1 MRVLLADDSRLVR
14 HGVGNALREWGFEVL
29 EAHDGLEA
37 WAHLQQQPDIAIAV
51 LDWQMPG
58 LEGPEVCQRL
68 RTLEQRAYIYTIMLT
83 AQSDELGVSKAIEL
97 GADDYITKSAPLHEL
112 QARLKAARRIVLLQ
126 QRLIEDGRR
135 LGRAQR
141 MEALGNLAAGMAHE
155 LNTPVQYISH
165 NTEFLHEEFSKLLSC
180 LQDTTSKT
188 LPACPDLAYLRTE
201 IPATIAQTLQG
212 LERVKQIINALR
224 DFTSPAGSE
233 WCSTEISRLVESS
246 VTIAQNQ
253 WNEYATLALELPVG
267 LPTCECIPQDL
278 SQAILQI
285 VLNAGQA
292 IQRKVKGTTARGL
305 ITVRA
310 ECCEATLCIT
320 IEDNGIGI
328 DPEIR
333 EQIFDP
339 FFTNREVGSSLG
351 TGLAFVHSAIVERH
365 QGLIDVHSEV
375 GVGTRVVLRLPLV
388 RTQERELLPK

>member
-1 MRVLLADDSRLVR
+1 
-14 HGVGNALREWGFEVL
+14 
-29 EAHDGLEA
+29 
-37 WAHLQQQPDIAIAV
+37 
-51 LDWQMPG
+51 
-58 LEGPEVCQRL
+58 
-68 RTLEQRAYIYTIMLT
+68 
-83 AQSDELGVSKAIEL
+83 
-97 GADDYITKSAPLHEL
+97 
-112 QARLKAARRIVLLQ
+112 
-126 QRLIEDGRR
+126 
-135 LGRAQR
+135 
-141 MEALGNLAAGMAHE
+141 
-155 LNTPVQYISH
+155 
-165 NTEFLHEEFSKLLSC
+165 
-180 LQDTTSKT
+180 
-188 LPACPDLAYLRTE
+188 
-201 IPATIAQTLQG
+201 
-212 LERVKQIINALR
+212 
-224 DFTSPAGSE
+224 
-233 WCSTEISRLVESS
+233 VESS